1 MKSFTSFL
9 YETAT
14 YVAGGFN
21 IARSEMPQIKDQEKF
36 ADYLESLG
44 YEVMAIA
51 ISPTIIKPT
60 QIEFDQSKVD
70 AIKGTQLAPIIV
82 SDDYFVLDGHHRYFA
97 ALQNG
102 DSNITVYY
110 VSVGINKLLRHAYE
124 FLGKDDG

>member
-9 YETAT
+9 HENTT
-14 YVAGGFN
+14 YIPGGFN

-36 ADYLESLG
+36 ADYLENLG

-51 ISPTIIKPT
+51 ISPKIVKPT

-70 AIKGTQLAPIIV
+70 ALVGKELDPVIV

-97 ALQNG
+97 ALQSG
-102 DSNITVYY
+102 ASNMTVYY
-110 VSVGINKLLRHAYE
+110 VSVGINKLLKHAYE
-124 FLGKDDG
+124 FLGEADG